1 MLARSDRVRPCRL
14 RWNPS
19 LSGRSTV
26 MTPSL
31 TRIFMSGCIV
41 EVRDPR
47 GPLTVTTFPSATS
60 TSTPPGT
67 SIGCFPI
74 RLMRSSPHEGEDLAA
89 DAFLGCVA
97 VRHDSLRRGH
107 DRDAQSAQH
116 ARQLVAL
123 RVDAA
128 AGRGDPLDAGDRPLA
143 PLAVLQ
149 PDAERLLDALAL
161 AVEPVDVALLLRGSS
176 GWTRPASRSARST
189 RPCRRGSRCG
199 SA

>member
-1 MLARSDRVRPCRL
+1 MLATSDRVSPCRL

-41 EVRDPR
+41 DVRVPR
-47 GPLTVTTFPSATS
+47 GPLTVTTFPSAMS
-60 TSTPPGT
+60 ISTPLGT

-74 RLMRSSPHEGEDLAA
+74 RLIRSSPHEGEDLAA

-97 VRHDSLRRGH
+97 IRHDSLGRGH
-107 DRDAQSAQH
+107 DRDAQPSQH

-123 RVDAA
+123 RVD
-128 AGRGDPLDAGDRPLA
+128 PA
-143 PLAVLQ
+143 P
-149 PDAERLLDALAL
+149 
-161 AVEPVDVALLLRGSS
+161 
-176 GWTRPASRSARST
+176 
-189 RPCRRGSRCG
+189 RR
-199 SA
+199 

>member
-14 RWNPS
+14 RWKPS

-26 MTPSL
+26 RTPSL

-41 EVRDPR
+41 DVRVPR
-47 GPLTVTTFPSATS
+47 GPLTVTTFPSAMS
-60 TSTPPGT
+60 TWTPPGI

-97 VRHDSLRRGH
+97 IRHDPLGRGH
-107 DRDAQSAQH
+107 DGDAQSPQH

-123 RVDAA
+123 RVHPA
-128 AGRGDPLDAGDRPLA
+128 AGRGDALDARDGALA
-143 PLAVLQ
+143 LLAVLQ
-149 PDAERLLDALAL
+149 ADAER
-161 AVEPVDVALLLRGSS
+161 
-176 GWTRPASRSARST
+176 
-189 RPCRRGSRCG
+189 
-199 SA
+199 